1 MSIIEIYRVKVDRA
15 KVERLL
21 EIHDQAV
28 AEYQQQVPELL
39 GIDLVRLDDETWL
52 DTIRWSGPIDPEQL
66 EAAACAPAAA
76 EVHEL
81 TAEELGH
88 DRAELECCRG
98 SSVRKD
104 LTTATRVWE
113 ADSVDSVRDYV
124 DSALGVSSDNTYFE
138 IDSEYA
144 HGLPEPATTRA

>member
-1 MSIIEIYRVKVDRA
+1 MSIIEIYRVKVDPT

-52 DTIRWSGPIDPEQL
+52 DIIRWSGPVDAEQL

-81 TAEELGH
+81 MGRSLGH
-88 DRAELECCRG
+88 DRGELVHSSG
-98 SSVRKD
+98 S
-104 LTTATRVWE
+104 TW
-113 ADSVDSVRDYV
+113 
-124 DSALGVSSDNTYFE
+124 SA
-138 IDSEYA
+138 A
-144 HGLPEPATTRA
+144 R